1 MKRNAVV
8 RIIVFSLLI
17 VILSGILLSG
27 LNSDLFS
34 WSNWS
39 IQIGG
44 TVNGM
49 LTDGSEAAEMS
60 FSPSDIDEI
69 VILWVSGDVK
79 ISGSDI
85 DTISYETR
93 NNNTEFETVYKLENG
108 RLSIGFNG
116 KKWNTGKV
124 RSKDLSVTL
133 PQNWE
138 GKLLKIEAV
147 SADLTIE
154 KLSCIEQ
161 LKIETVSGKST
172 VQSVISTKLD
182 AETVSGDMRF
192 GGKFETIDI
201 EGVSAHCT
209 IDASMSCP
217 KSIDM
222 DTVSGDLTLYL
233 PKGYGFELKLD
244 ALSKSLH
251 TSLPY
256 TKDGDRYICNG
267 GLGSCQI
274 DMDGVS
280 GDITIEQK

>member
-1 MKRNAVV
+1 MKRNAIA
-8 RIIVFSLLI
+8 RIVIFSLLI

-27 LNSDLFS
+27 LNSDLFN

-49 LTDGSEAAEMS
+49 LTDGTEAAEMR
-60 FSPSDIDEI
+60 FSPTDIDEI
-69 VILWVSGDVK
+69 VVLWVNGNVEIK
-79 ISGSDI
+79 GCET
-85 DTISYETR
+85 DTISYQTN
-93 NNNTEFETVYKLENG
+93 NNNTEFETVYKLENR
-108 RLSIGFNG
+108 RLSVGFNG

-124 RSKDLSVTL
+124 RSKDLTVTL
-133 PQNWE
+133 PQNWA

-154 KLSCIEQ
+154 KLSCVEQ

-192 GGKFETIDI
+192 FGVFETIDI
-201 EGVSAHCT
+201 EGVSACCT

-217 KSIDM
+217 ESIDM

-233 PKGYGFELKLD
+233 PEGYGFELKLD

-251 TSLPY
+251 TDLPY

-274 DMDGVS
+274 DMDSVS